1 MIDSNDKKNI
11 QDMIHLQSKKD
22 FQKRIGDT
30 PTDNLQLVNK
40 KYCDNNKTTIYSGAV
55 SSGGSGITLPSGWTS
70 THNSTGDYSV
80 SHNLN
85 VGATKYVVTACIG
98 VGVRFLAVS
107 LQSSIRFDINT
118 YDKTGTLA
126 DGPFQFTLSLAPN
139 NV

>member
-1 MIDSNDKKNI
+1 MIDPEDKNTI
-11 QDMIHLQSKKD
+11 QNMITLSSKKE
-22 FQKRIGDT
+22 FNKRIGDT

-40 KYCDNNKTTIYSGAV
+40 KYCDNNKTPIFSGAV
-55 SSGGSGITLPSGWTS
+55 DSGGSGITIPSGWTS

-80 SHNLN
+80 THNLN
-85 VGATKYVVTACIG
+85 IGATKYVVVASIG
-98 VGVRFLAVS
+98 IGIRFLAVS
-107 LQSSIRFDINT
+107 LQTSTRFDINT